1 MSGLGDVG
9 TRVVCDVV
17 ERANNTL
24 NSLNLAWFRIS
35 GIRLGDRFVLDSNW
49 DCGSASRLEDVEFL
63 DELVD
68 VLILMKLD

>member
-24 NSLNLAWFRIS
+24 NSLNLAWFRVS
-35 GIRLGDRFVLDSNW
+35 GIVLGDRFVLDSNW
-49 DCGSASRLEDVEFL
+49 DCGGASWLGDVEFL
-63 DELVD
+63 NKLVD
-68 VLILMKLD
+68 ILILVQLD